1 MKLQHKISLAIL
13 PLVAAAIL
21 GLGAWAILIA
31 THSIEDAMYRSVVK
45 ELSDYIDTQ
54 IVKHHELLATHNL
67 AKIPSYVQRYQQEAI
82 QAADK
87 LTHFK
92 TGNLTIVDSD
102 GRKILYGRARLA
114 DRPEA
119 WRQALEKI
127 RQLDGAYVKGRW
139 SAASG
144 SQIYVGRYFPPWQ
157 WTLIYA
163 VSAQELEAPGARI
176 RNATLMAAGICGLAC
191 FAMLFWILRR
201 SVVGPVV
208 RLKAA
213 AAAIAAMQP
222 VTQIPVHS
230 RDELGALARDMEQMA
245 GAIQGYRNDKEHWQ
259 KELEAQIEARTN
271 DLRQV
276 NNALQ
281 KEIRDRQKVNAE
293 LRSNELALN
302 VALELKQDSEE
313 RFRAIFESTKDS
325 IMVWGANLQCLYANE
340 AAIRTVGG
348 TRDQVVG
355 RSMQEGLAHR
365 PDMLQ
370 TWMERVRSVFASEA
384 PLSVE
389 DVTVTDPQIVY
400 SESVLSPI
408 RDLHG
413 RVFAVGVVYRDVSA
427 RKEMERQIAETLAL
441 NEVIVSASTVGIA
454 AYDADGH
461 CVLANE
467 AVARMLGASR
477 EKLMAQN
484 FNHIASWQTTGMLEQ
499 ARKVL
504 ADGGERQHEFF
515 TTSSF
520 DKPVWLQC
528 VLSRFIRS
536 GHPHLLVV
544 ADDIAQRKRMQAEL
558 EARNRALEESN
569 KELDDFAYIASHDLR
584 EPLRGI
590 ANYAGFLMEDYAD
603 RLDDE
608 GREKLETLVRLCRRE
623 DSLIDALLEYSRVG
637 RTELVLEQ
645 VDLNMVLGQVLDRIG
660 HLLADAAVEV
670 RIPEALPT
678 VRCDRMRISEV
689 YFNLITNAV
698 KYNDKPH
705 KWVEIGYQMA
715 DNRADGPWASIFAG
729 GRPPGPVLYVRDN
742 GLGIQE
748 RHYERVFSIFQR
760 LHARDKFGGGIG
772 AGLTIVKK
780 IIERHNGKIWLVS
793 QYGQGTTFYFTLS
806 ESAQS

>member
-1 MKLQHKISLAIL
+1 MKLQTKISLAIL
-13 PLVAAAIL
+13 PLVAAVIIAL
-21 GLGAWAILIA
+21 GSWSIFIA
-31 THSIEDAMYRSVVK
+31 TRGIEEAMYRTVVK
-45 ELSDYIDTQ
+45 ELSDYIEAK
-54 IVKHHELLATHNL
+54 IVKNHELLVSHDL

-82 QAADK
+82 QAADN

-92 TGNLTIVDSD
+92 TGNLTIVDAAQQ
-102 GRKILYGRARLA
+102 KILYGRARLA
-114 DRPEA
+114 KHPDEWGA
-119 WRQALEKI
+119 LLEKV
-127 RQLDGAYVKGRW
+127 RRLDGADVKGRW
-139 SAASG
+139 VSSSG
-144 SQIYVGRYFPPWQ
+144 PQIYIGRYFAPWQ

-163 VSAQELEAPGARI
+163 VSSQELEAPVARI
-176 RNATLMAAGICGLAC
+176 RNATLVAAGICGLAC
-191 FAMLFWILRR
+191 FAMLFWILHR
-201 SVVGPVV
+201 SVVRPVV
-208 RLKAA
+208 RLKEA

-222 VTQIPVHS
+222 VTQIPVRS
-230 RDELGALARDMEQMA
+230 EDELGALARDMEQMA
-245 GAIQGYRNDKEHWQ
+245 RAIQGYRNEKEQWQ

-281 KEIRDRQKVNAE
+281 KEIRDRQKVNAD
-293 LRSNELALN
+293 LRANELALN

-355 RSMQEGLAHR
+355 RGMHEGLSHR
-365 PDMLQ
+365 PDMMQ
-370 TWMERVRSVFASEA
+370 SWMDRVRRVFASEA
-384 PLSVE
+384 PLAVE
-389 DVTVTDPQIVY
+389 DVTLVGTRTVY

-413 RVFAVGVVYRDVSA
+413 RVFAVGAVYRDVTA

-441 NEVIVSASTVGIA
+441 NEIIVSASTVGIA
-454 AYDADGH
+454 AYDADGS
-461 CVLANE
+461 CILANE
-467 AVARMLGASR
+467 AMARMLGASQ
-477 EKLMAQN
+477 EKLLSQN
-484 FNHIASWQTTGMLEQ
+484 FNLIASWQNTGMLEQ
-499 ARKVL
+499 ACKVI
-504 ADGGERQHEFF
+504 ADGDERQQEFF

-520 DKPVWLQC
+520 DKQVWLNC
-528 VLSRFIRS
+528 TLSRFHRS
-536 GHPHLLVV
+536 GRPHLLVV

-603 RLDDE
+603 RLDAD
-608 GREKLETLVRLCRRE
+608 GRDKLETLVRLCRRE

-637 RTELVLEQ
+637 RTELVLEA

-660 HLLADAAVEV
+660 HLIADAAIEV

-678 VRCDRMRISEV
+678 VRCDRVRISEV

-698 KYNDKPH
+698 KYNDKEH
-705 KWVEIGYQMA
+705 KWVEIGYQMT
-715 DNRADGPWASIFAG
+715 DNRTDGSSGAAHSG
-729 GRPPGPVLYVRDN
+729 GRSAGPVLYVRDN
-742 GLGIQE
+742 GVGIQE
-748 RHYERVFSIFQR
+748 RHYDRIFSIFQR

-780 IIERHNGKIWLVS
+780 IVERHNGKIWVAS
-793 QYGQGTTFYFTLS
+793 EYGQGTTFFFTLA
-806 ESAQS
+806 ESGP

>member
-1 MKLQHKISLAIL
+1 VKLQTKISLAIL
-13 PLVAAAIL
+13 PLVAAVIIA
-21 GLGAWAILIA
+21 LGAWSIFIA
-31 THSIEDAMYRSVVK
+31 TRGIEEVTYRTVVK
-45 ELSDYIDTQ
+45 ELNDYFDGH
-54 IVKHHELLATHNL
+54 IVRNYDLLVIHGL
-67 AKIPSYVQRYQQEAI
+67 DKIPSYVQRYQQETI
-82 QAADK
+82 LAADR

-92 TGNLTIVDSD
+92 TGNLTIVDTA
-102 GRKILYGRARLA
+102 GPKILYGRARLVQDPA
-114 DRPEA
+114 E
-119 WRQALEKI
+119 WQAVLEKV
-127 RQLDGAYVKGRW
+127 RGLDGTYAKGRW
-139 SAASG
+139 VSSSG
-144 SQIYVGRYFPPWQ
+144 PQIYVGRYFAPWQ
-157 WTLIYA
+157 WTLVYA

-176 RNATLMAAGICGLAC
+176 RYATLVAAGICGLAC
-191 FAMLFWILRR
+191 FAMLFWILHR
-201 SVVGPVV
+201 SVVRPVV
-208 RLKAA
+208 QLKEA

-222 VTQIPVHS
+222 VDGIPVS
-230 RDELGALARDMEQMA
+230 SKDELGALARDMEQMA
-245 GAIQGYRNDKEHWQ
+245 RAIQGYRNDKEQWQ

-271 DLRQV
+271 DLRQL

-281 KEIRDRQKVNAE
+281 KEIRDRQKANAE
-293 LRSNELALN
+293 LQANELALN

-355 RSMQEGLAHR
+355 RGMQEGLSHW

-370 TWMERVRSVFASEA
+370 SWMDRVHRVFESEA
-384 PLSVE
+384 PLAVE
-389 DVTVTDPQIVY
+389 DVTLVGDRTVY

-413 RVFAVGVVYRDVSA
+413 RVFAVGAVYRDVTA

-454 AYDADGH
+454 AYDADGR

-467 AVARMLGASR
+467 AMGRMLGADR
-477 EKLMAQN
+477 EKLLAQN
-484 FNHIASWQTTGMLEQ
+484 FNYIASWQATGMLEQ
-499 ARKVL
+499 ARLVL
-504 ADGGERQHEFF
+504 ADGGERHQEFF

-520 DKPVWLQC
+520 DKQVWLQC
-528 VLSRFIRS
+528 VLSRFHRS
-536 GHPHLLVV
+536 GRPHLLLV

-558 EARNRALEESN
+558 ETRNRALEESN

-590 ANYAGFLMEDYAD
+590 ANYVGYLMEDYAD

-637 RTELVLEQ
+637 RTELVLEP

-660 HLLADAAVEV
+660 HLLTDAAVEM

-698 KYNDKPH
+698 KYNDKEH
-705 KWVEIGYQMA
+705 KWVEIGYQMT
-715 DNRADGPWASIFAG
+715 DKRSDGVSAAAHPAG
-729 GRPPGPVLYVRDN
+729 RSAGPVLYVRDN
-742 GLGIQE
+742 GIGIQE
-748 RHYERVFSIFQR
+748 RHYERIFSIFQR
-760 LHARDKFGGGIG
+760 LHGRDKFGGGIG

-780 IIERHNGKIWLVS
+780 IIERHNGKIWVAS
-793 QYGQGTTFYFTLS
+793 EYGQGATFYFTLA
-806 ESAQS
+806 ESGPS